1 MSQQSES
8 RKEFEASIVARAEAD
23 PAFREALLSNA
34 KATIEKELGVA
45 LPAELEWRALEE
57 TPMVRYLVL
66 PARGDGEM
74 SELEIE
80 GVTGGINA
88 LGAVGVMKWGSKVSH
103 EISQDVT
110 VNKAKTADKAF
121 QAMDSYIRG

>member
-23 PAFREALLSNA
+23 PTFRQALLSNA

-57 TPMVRYLVL
+57 TPTVRYLVL
-66 PARGDGEM
+66 PAMGGGEM

-88 LGAVGVMKWGSKVSH
+88 LGAAGMMKWGSKASL
-103 EISQDVT
+103 EITQDVT

-121 QAMDSYIRG
+121 QAMDAYIRG